1 LSRQLSFPV
10 AGAHGLP
17 KVPCHESKANQ
28 EIHMPT
34 TEKTS
39 ARAGSAAAAREEVLN
54 LLIEDH
60 KRAKKAFKDF
70 EKLDGQKQ
78 SNECK
83 DLVEQTC
90 AELQVHATLEEELF
104 YPAVRQALKEQ
115 DLLDEAEVEHAS
127 AKQLIEQL
135 QSMQQQGQLDG
146 KFAATFTVLGEYVKH
161 HIKEEE
167 GELFEQCEKA
177 GNKIDW
183 AALGEQMKT
192 RKAELME
199 ELLPQP
205 AGTLDAGLRSDGA
218 DTQDEA

>member
-1 LSRQLSFPV
+1 
-10 AGAHGLP
+10 
-17 KVPCHESKANQ
+17 
-28 EIHMPT
+28 MPT

-39 ARAGSAAAAREEVLN
+39 RSSGTAASAREEVLN
-54 LLIEDH
+54 MLKDDH
-60 KRAKKAFKDF
+60 KRAKKAFRDF

-78 SNECK
+78 PDECRQ
-83 DLVEQTC
+83 LVEQTC
-90 AELQVHATLEEELF
+90 GELQVHTTLEEELF

-115 DLLDEAEVEHAS
+115 DLLDEAEVEHNS

-135 QSMQQQGQLDG
+135 QTLQQDGQMDG

-177 GNKIDW
+177 GNKVDW

-199 ELLPQP
+199 ELMPQSTP
-205 AGTLDAGLRSDGA
+205 LTAGLRAGA
-218 DTQDEA
+218 ADEQDEA

>member
-1 LSRQLSFPV
+1 M
-10 AGAHGLP
+10 ATA
-17 KVPCHESKANQ
+17 
-28 EIHMPT
+28 
-34 TEKTS
+34 EKTTRS
-39 ARAGSAAAAREEVLN
+39 TGAAAAREQVLN
-54 LLIEDH
+54 MLKEDH

-70 EKLDGQKQ
+70 EKLDAEKQ
-78 SNECK
+78 PDECK
-83 DLVEQTC
+83 ELVEQTC
-90 AELQVHATLEEELF
+90 GELQVHTTLEEEIF

-135 QSMQQQGQLDG
+135 QTMQQAGQMDG

-177 GNKIDW
+177 GNKVDW
-183 AALGEQMKT
+183 AALGEQMAT

-199 ELLPQP
+199 ELLPQQTAP
-205 AGTLDAGLRSDGA
+205 LAAGQDGA
-218 DTQDEA
+218 

>member
-1 LSRQLSFPV
+1 
-10 AGAHGLP
+10 
-17 KVPCHESKANQ
+17 
-28 EIHMPT
+28 MPT
-34 TEKTS
+34 TDKTS
-39 ARAGSAAAAREEVLN
+39 TRASSAAAARQQVLDM
-54 LLIEDH
+54 LIEDH
-60 KRAKKAFKDF
+60 KRAKKSFKDF
-70 EKLDGQKQ
+70 EKLDAQKQ
-78 SNECK
+78 PDECK
-83 DLVEQTC
+83 ALVEQTC
-90 AELQVHATLEEELF
+90 GELQVHTTLEEELF

-135 QSMQQQGQLDG
+135 QTMQQQGQLDG

-183 AALGEQMKT
+183 SALGQQMQQ

-199 ELLPQP
+199 ELLPQQ
-205 AGTLDAGLRSDGA
+205 AGTLAAQLAKATPSSL
-218 DTQDEA
+218 DEA